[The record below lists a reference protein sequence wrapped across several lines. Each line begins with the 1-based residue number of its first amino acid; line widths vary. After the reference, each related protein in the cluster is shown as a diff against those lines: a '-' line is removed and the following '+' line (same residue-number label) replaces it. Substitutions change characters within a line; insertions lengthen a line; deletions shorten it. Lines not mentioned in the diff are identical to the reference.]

1 MSSKGLGEIGLAL
14 LIGCGGGTARQEAPA
29 PDEGA
34 GAGGVAVGY
43 GTKAPEEVAGS
54 VASLSPEDADARVAR
69 VVDMLEGRVAGL
81 AVIRLPN
88 GEISLRIR
96 GEHSTSGDNEPLLVI
111 DGVPVRGA
119 IGAALAGLAPRD
131 IARIDVLKD
140 AGSTAI
146 YGMQGAN
153 GVILIT
159 TRRGR

>member
-1 MSSKGLGEIGLAL
+1 VSRKVLGEIGLAL
-14 LIGCGGGTARQEAPA
+14 LIGCGGGAGRRDAPE
-29 PDEGA
+29 PDE
-34 GAGGVAVGY
+34 GGVAVGY
-43 GTKAPEEVAGS
+43 GTNAPERVAGS

-69 VVDMLEGRVAGL
+69 VVDMLEGHVAGL
-81 AVIRLPN
+81 TVIRLPN

-96 GEHSTSGDNEPLLVI
+96 GEHSTAGENEPLLVI

-140 AGSTAI
+140 AGSPAI
-146 YGMQGAN
+146 YGMRGAN